1 MELFMSKDELMNIV
15 IVGHVDHGKSTVIG
29 RLLADT
35 GSLPEGKLEQ
45 IKEMCRRNAKPFEYA
60 FLLDA
65 LKDERSQ
72 GITIDT
78 ARCFFNT
85 EKRKYIVIDAPGHIE
100 FLKNMIT
107 GASRADA
114 ALLVID
120 AAEGVQENSRRHGY
134 MLSMLGIR
142 QVCVLINKMDLVNYD
157 RTVFEQVKQE
167 YGEFLAQIGITPA
180 GYIPVSGMQGD
191 NIALSGKQNMLWYEG
206 STVLET
212 LDQFIASAPPL
223 SLPFRMPVQDVYKFT
238 GEGDDRRII
247 AGTVETGKLTAGDEL
262 VFYPSGKKTTVK
274 RIESMRPDE
283 ENGIAEA
290 GFATGFTM
298 NEQVYIRRG
307 ELCTR
312 ADEPAPLVGNLLK
325 VNIFWLGNA
334 PMIDGKSYYLKTGS
348 AKVECRLEEI
358 LSVMDASTLQ
368 RNKKDRVDK
377 YDVAEC
383 ILSTDRLVAFD
394 NVGEL
399 AVTGRFVIVDDY
411 EISGGGIFT
420 DTVQS
425 RHLGTKRKLELR
437 DIKWEKSAVSIEERR
452 QRFGQKPA
460 IVLITG
466 AEHTDKKHPAKA
478 LEKSL
483 FDSGKNAYYLGIGSV
498 LYGMNADLDP
508 QNREKRGSEHI
519 RRLAETANILT
530 DAGLILVVTA
540 TELSEYDV
548 ETIQLVCSG
557 KPVLTVWL
565 GDPRNTDLIC
575 DMALDEHST
584 EISEKITEKLKAE
597 NII

>member
-1 MELFMSKDELMNIV
+1 MNSISKDELMNIV

-120 AAEGVQENSRRHGY
+120 AAEGVRENSRRHGY

-142 QVCVLINKMDLVNYD
+142 QVCVLINKMDLVDYD
-157 RTVFEQVKQE
+157 RAVFERVQKE
-167 YGEFLAQIGITPA
+167 YGEFLARIGITPE

-191 NIALSGKQNMLWYEG
+191 NIALDGKTNMPWYG
-206 STVLET
+206 GPTVLDT
-212 LDQFIASAPPL
+212 LDRFIATAPPL

-238 GEGDDRRII
+238 AKGDDRRII
-247 AGTVETGKLTAGDEL
+247 AGTVETGKLMAGDEL
-262 VFYPSGKKTTVK
+262 VFYPSGKKTGVK
-274 RIESMRPDE
+274 RIEPMKSDE
-283 ENGIAEA
+283 AQGVAEA
-290 GFATGFTM
+290 GYATGFTM
-298 NEQVYIRRG
+298 TEQIYIRRG

-325 VNIFWLGNA
+325 VNIFWLGNT
-334 PMIDGKSYYLKTGS
+334 PMTDEKSYFLKTGS

-358 LSVMDASTLQ
+358 LSVMDASTLRQ
-368 RNKKDRVDK
+368 VKKDRIDK

-437 DIKWEKSAVSIEERR
+437 DIKWEKSAVSVAERQR
-452 QRFGQKPA
+452 RFGQKPA
-460 IVLITG
+460 IVVITG
-466 AEHTDKKHPAKA
+466 AEHTDKKTPAKA

-483 FDSGKNAYYLGIGSV
+483 FENGKNAYYLGIGSV

-548 ETIQLVCSG
+548 ETIKLVCAG

-565 GDPRNTDLIC
+565 GDPHNTDLIC
-575 DMALDEHST
+575 DMALDEHNPDISR
-584 EISEKITEKLKAE
+584 EIAKKLQADG
-597 NII
+597 IV

>member
-1 MELFMSKDELMNIV
+1 MDSILKDELMNIV

-85 EKRKYIVIDAPGHIE
+85 AKRKYIVIDAPGHIE

-142 QVCVLINKMDLVNYD
+142 QVCVLVNKMDLVNYD
-157 RTVFEQVKQE
+157 QSVFEQVKKE
-167 YGEFLAQIGITPA
+167 YDEFLSQIGITPE

-191 NIALSGKQNMLWYEG
+191 NIASHGDRMDWYNG
-206 STVLET
+206 PTVLEI
-212 LDQFIASAPPL
+212 LDQFIATAPPL

-238 GEGDDRRII
+238 GESDDRRII

-274 RIESMRPDE
+274 RIEPMRDDE
-283 ENGIAEA
+283 EQGIAEA
-290 GFATGFTM
+290 GYATGFTM
-298 NEQVYIRRG
+298 TEQIYIRRG

-312 ADEPAPLVGNLLK
+312 ADEPAPLVGNLVK
-325 VNIFWLGNA
+325 VSLFWLGNT
-334 PMIDGKSYYLKTGS
+334 PMTSGKSYYLKTGS
-348 AKVECRLEEI
+348 AKVECHLEET
-358 LSVMDASTLQ
+358 LSVMDASTLK
-368 RNKKDRVDK
+368 RVKKDRVDK

-383 ILSTDRLVAFD
+383 ILSTERLVAFD

-425 RHLGTKRKLELR
+425 RHMGTKRKLELR
-437 DIKWEKSAVSIEERR
+437 DIKWEKSAVSVEERKE
-452 QRFGQKPA
+452 RFGQTPA

-466 AEHTDKKHPAKA
+466 AEHTDKKIPAKS

-483 FDSGKNAYYLGIGSV
+483 FESGRNAYYLGIGSV
-498 LYGMNADLDP
+498 LYGMNADLEP
-508 QNREKRGSEHI
+508 QNREKRSSEHI
-519 RRLAETANILT
+519 RRLAEVANILT
-530 DAGLILVVTA
+530 DTGLILVVTA
-540 TELSEYDV
+540 TELSKYDV
-548 ETIQLVCSG
+548 ETIKLVCAG

-565 GDPRNTDLIC
+565 GDPRNTDLVC
-575 DMALDEHST
+575 DMALDEHSLD
-584 EISEKITEKLKAE
+584 ISEKITEKLKTE